1 MSKKFYTKSKLLIN
15 SLIVLIFFIFT
26 GCKKGCTDPSASNYD
41 PGAKTNDASECEY
54 EDNVLIPFD
63 GESFLINLSDN
74 FITPS
79 IELYKNSVDDLVTAT
94 NNFNSDMTT
103 AKLDTLKNSWYT
115 ALLNWQG
122 ISFIGPSKY
131 LTTTQIEL
139 TNIFPVDTLSVIDN
153 LTNNYSPTDND
164 QEGFQAIDYL
174 LFSKNSQETID
185 YFNNNSFASQY
196 LSILVDNISI
206 ITNDV
211 HTKWA
216 NEKQDFVNNNT
227 SVSNGS
233 SISLMT
239 NALNKHYEYY
249 IRRGKFGLP
258 LNVFDQFSQEVDP
271 HLVECYYYGQSLP
284 FAIRAIESLQNFV
297 KGCAYDNSE
306 DNLLGFD
313 DYLDH
318 VGAEYDGIN
327 LSIKIDDQFD
337 EILVALNGLNDP
349 LSDEIQ
355 INKSQV
361 DNAYDELQTLVPLLK
376 ADLTSALGV
385 QITYADND
393 GD

>member
-1 MSKKFYTKSKLLIN
+1 MSKKFYRKSKLLIN